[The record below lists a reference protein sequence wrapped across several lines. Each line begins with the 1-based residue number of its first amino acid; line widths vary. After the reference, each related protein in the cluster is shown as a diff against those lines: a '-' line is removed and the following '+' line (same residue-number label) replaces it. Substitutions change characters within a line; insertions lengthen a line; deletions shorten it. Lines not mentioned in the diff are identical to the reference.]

1 MTSQPDPEFTG
12 LLSTSG
18 VSAFTGE
25 PFVLLEWHGPMS
37 GQMTPDE
44 ARQLGL
50 HIIEAADAAV
60 TDSLVIAELKSI
72 GLKDEPA
79 AVFLQRVR
87 TRRGES

>member
-1 MTSQPDPEFTG
+1 MSGGVLEAA
-12 LLSTSG
+12 SG

-25 PFVLLEWHGPMS
+25 GFVLLTWGTNS

-60 TDSLVIAELKSI
+60 ADAIVVHLLKGIGVTNDS
-72 GLKDEPA
+72 A
-79 AVFLQRVR
+79 AGFLRDIR
-87 TRRGES
+87 DHRRGA